1 VEADLYTALG
11 LEPGATPEQ
20 VERAYRFCLE
30 LYGETSVATYS
41 LLEPHEAEAQR
52 ARVREA
58 YEVLADAERR
68 RAYDEARGH
77 RPPAVEPSFPGPVAL
92 AAAPVVLAEV
102 SGPELRRRR
111 ESLGISLRH
120 VAAVSKVGVRFLEY
134 IEEERFGLLPPPVYL
149 RGFLHEYA
157 RVVRLDPR
165 EVAERYIA
173 RMA

>member
-1 VEADLYTALG
+1 VEGDLYAALG

-58 YEVLADAERR
+58 YEVLANVDRR
-68 RAYDEARGH
+68 RAYDDDRGH
-77 RPPAVEPSFPGPVAL
+77 RPPAAEPSFPAPVPLAAEPVA
-92 AAAPVVLAEV
+92 PAEV

-134 IEEERFGLLPPPVYL
+134 IEEERFEQLPPPVYL

-165 EVAERYIA
+165 EVAERYLA